1 MSNNNSQ
8 SKVGV
13 EMANAMDEAIAKE
26 RKKNRKLKQKLS
38 KAKKK
43 LEKQSI
49 DDDEEEGEEGHDDP
63 NDPNSG
69 WLKPG
74 EVAIILHHM
83 ETSMRLLVGN

>member
-26 RKKNRKLKQKLS
+26 RRKNKKLKQKLS

-43 LEKQSI
+43 LEKQCV
-49 DDDEEEGEEGHDDP
+49 DEDEDEGD
-63 NDPNSG
+63 
-69 WLKPG
+69 
-74 EVAIILHHM
+74 EVMTILM
-83 ETSMRLLVGN
+83 TQTQGGLSQGRLPLF